1 MKNDKLV
8 IIVSCFDK
16 DKLTEYSIDEL
27 LMFLDAIINEGL
39 VSAESKIL
47 FINNSSSMKTVD
59 IISSYCKNNDRVE
72 FIDLNNK
79 NVDEKTRSISV
90 ARTLAKI
97 IAGTLVGVAVRHAAI
112 KGIGACTR
120 YEFLDKTAK
129 MFKGIKPKTKYDF
142 LTPNS
147 SSIEVEPVEQ
157 FVKKYDKYVKAVGT
171 FAATVVMIFTN
182 FAIDA
187 PLTRFLTGK
196 FHNYIVGAQKAK
208 SSENINQGVNK

>member
-1 MKNDKLV
+1 MSLVVSGTNAKKL
-8 IIVSCFDK
+8 
-16 DKLTEYSIDEL
+16 
-27 LMFLDAIINEGL
+27 INWVGERVNSPEQRL
-39 VSAESKIL
+39 VLGATAL
-47 FINNSSSMKTVD
+47 ATQP
-59 IISSYCKNNDRVE
+59 